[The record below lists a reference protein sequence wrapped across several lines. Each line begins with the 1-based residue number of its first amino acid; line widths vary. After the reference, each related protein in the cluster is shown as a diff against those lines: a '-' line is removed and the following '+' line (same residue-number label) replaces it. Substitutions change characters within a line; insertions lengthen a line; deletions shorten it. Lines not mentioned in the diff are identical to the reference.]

1 MLGARRPPRIAVLVL
16 AAGRSTRFGS
26 DKRQAL
32 LPSGQRMLP
41 AVLSTLTG
49 VFDDV
54 CVLSRV
60 GDAFAPVA
68 CAEAGCQHLSCE
80 DADLGMGHTLAE
92 GLRWLMP
99 RPDIDAAL
107 VALADMPAVRPD
119 TLRALAAA
127 CVGSALEAGSD
138 ALPVAPRHRGQLG
151 HPRILP
157 RATWPRLLSPR
168 GDEGARH
175 AVDWSAARL
184 VEVDDAG
191 VLVDIDT
198 RGDLAG

>member
-1 MLGARRPPRIAVLVL
+1 MSGAPRPPRIAVLVL

-41 AVLSTLTG
+41 AVLSTLKG

-54 CVLSRV
+54 CVLSRA
-60 GDAFAPVA
+60 GDAFATQA
-68 CAEAGCQHLSCE
+68 CAASGCQQLSCE
-80 DADLGMGHTLAE
+80 DADLGMGHTLAQ
-92 GLRWLMP
+92 GLRGLMP

-107 VALADMPAVRPD
+107 VALADMPAVQPD

-127 CVGSALEAGSD
+127 AAESP
-138 ALPVAPRHRGQLG
+138 LPVVPRHLGRLG

-157 RATWPRLLSPR
+157 RATWPSLLHAR

-175 AVDWSAARL
+175 LIDWSAAR
-184 VEVDDAG
+184 VVDVDDAG
-191 VLVDIDT
+191 VLIDVDT
-198 RGDLAG
+198 PGDLPG